1 MKNHKC
7 KLVLRRAANGV
18 TLIEMVAV
26 VAIAALLA
34 SVVIGIASRIDNRTK
49 EKGLANIFVL
59 LESALQEYHEYTDKF
74 PEQAEKNFTNAA
86 AHSEL
91 LYSELHSIPS
101 SQKVLEKISDSLLKN
116 KTAAGNVSPKIYDPW
131 GIVLDYRYVQGD
143 TFPELISAGPDK
155 VFGTTDDIS
164 SKK

>member
-7 KLVLRRAANGV
+7 KNGV
-18 TLIEMVAV
+18 TLVEMVIV
-26 VAIAALLA
+26 VGIVALLA
-34 SVVIGIASRIDNRTK
+34 TVVIRIASRIDNRTK

-74 PEQAEKNFTNAA
+74 PEQPEKNFTNAA
-86 AHSEL
+86 AHSEF

-101 SQKVLEKISDSLLKN
+101 SQKVLEKINNSLLKG
-116 KTAAGNVSPKIYDPW
+116 KTEAINTPLEIYDPW
-131 GIVLDYRYVQGD
+131 GTVLDYRYVQGD

-155 VFGTTDDIS
+155 VFDTTDDIS